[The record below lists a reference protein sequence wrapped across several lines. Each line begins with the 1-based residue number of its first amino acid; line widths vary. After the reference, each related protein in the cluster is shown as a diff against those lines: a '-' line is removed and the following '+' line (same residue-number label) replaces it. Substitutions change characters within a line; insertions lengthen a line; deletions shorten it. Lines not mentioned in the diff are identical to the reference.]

1 MSTTI
6 TAFESVT
13 LDGVLQGPGRPDEDT
28 RDGFTEG
35 GWGNGFTDDVLMQF
49 LGAGMQSP
57 GALLFG
63 HRTYTDLMNH
73 WTSVGTPNPFTERL
87 VKARKY
93 VVSRS
98 ADVELKYPNS
108 TLLAGD
114 ATETV
119 ERLRREG
126 TLPIQ
131 ILGSGELVRTLH
143 RAGLIDRYTLLV
155 HPIVMGSGRRL
166 FGDADR
172 VDLTLE
178 QALPTTTGVVIV
190 EYSVNSA
197 AR

>member
-1 MSTTI
+1 M
-6 TAFESVT
+6 AHCR
-13 LDGVLQGPGRPDEDT
+13 RPVRTWAASQPRCAVNT
-28 RDGFTEG
+28 RG
-35 GWGNGFTDDVLMQF
+35 G
-49 LGAGMQSP
+49 
-57 GALLFG
+57 
-63 HRTYTDLMNH
+63 
-73 WTSVGTPNPFTERL
+73 
-87 VKARKY
+87 
-93 VVSRS
+93 
-98 ADVELKYPNS
+98 
-108 TLLAGD
+108 
-114 ATETV
+114 
-119 ERLRREG
+119 RLRREG

>member
-1 MSTTI
+1 
-6 TAFESVT
+6 
-13 LDGVLQGPGRPDEDT
+13 
-28 RDGFTEG
+28 
-35 GWGNGFTDDVLMQF
+35 
-49 LGAGMQSP
+49 
-57 GALLFG
+57 
-63 HRTYTDLMNH
+63 MNH

-98 ADVELKYPNS
+98 ADVELEYPNS